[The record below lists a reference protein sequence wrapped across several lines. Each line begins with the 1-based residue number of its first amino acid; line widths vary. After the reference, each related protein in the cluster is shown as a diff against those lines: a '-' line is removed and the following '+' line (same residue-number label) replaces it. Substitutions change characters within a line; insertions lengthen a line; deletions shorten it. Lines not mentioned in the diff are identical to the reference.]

1 MFGSSENQ
9 TESMKG
15 TEPEGGG
22 GVSNRLP
29 FFRSLGRFFVPVLP
43 TTPAH
48 MRGSFSEIV
57 AIDFFF
63 FPFVIFTQTS
73 RQLC

>member
-9 TESMKG
+9 TRSTKG
-15 TEPEGGG
+15 TEPGG

-29 FFRSLGRFFVPVLP
+29 FLRSLGRFFAPVVP

-48 MRGSFSEIV
+48 MRGSFSEI
-57 AIDFFF
+57 AMSDCFFLLL
-63 FPFVIFTQTS
+63 FTH
-73 RQLC
+73 RQADI